1 MQEEVFGPVL
11 SVMRTHGDEEA
22 VAAANSTRYAL
33 YDYVFSADVARAREL
48 AARLRSAQVGVNTT
62 RRNMAAPFGGNRGSG
77 LGRSGGHYSLD
88 LCTTTQ
94 AVTELMP

>member
-1 MQEEVFGPVL
+1 VFGPVL

-33 YDYVFSADVARAREL
+33 YDYVFSADVARAGEL

-88 LCTTTQ
+88 LCTTLQ
-94 AVTELMP
+94 AVTERSNADE